1 MFKHILKKTLIAIAT
16 IWLIIT
22 ISFTLVHTMPGDPII
37 FLIGEE
43 EYYYLLDNNPAYLEQ
58 VTEKFGLNDDLPTQY
73 AGLRSFLY
81 QPEARHRKFPFR
93 RVLDAAAL
101 RSDAHHLLHSRHG
114 ARHSRGHPPRRS
126 V

>member
-43 EYYYLLDNNPAYLEQ
+43 EYYYLLERILSRNILSGNPPASSIL
-58 VTEKFGLNDDLPTQY
+58 
-73 AGLRSFLY
+73 
-81 QPEARHRKFPFR
+81 
-93 RVLDAAAL
+93 
-101 RSDAHHLLHSRHG
+101 
-114 ARHSRGHPPRRS
+114 
-126 V
+126 

>member
-1 MFKHILKKTLIAIAT
+1 MSALFCYNGSDFLLLKHILKKTLIAIAT

-43 EYYYLLDNNPAYLEQ
+43 EYYYLLDNNPAYL
-58 VTEKFGLNDDLPTQY
+58 D
-73 AGLRSFLY
+73 RS
-81 QPEARHRKFPFR
+81 R
-93 RVLDAAAL
+93 RN
-101 RSDAHHLLHSRHG
+101 
-114 ARHSRGHPPRRS
+114 S